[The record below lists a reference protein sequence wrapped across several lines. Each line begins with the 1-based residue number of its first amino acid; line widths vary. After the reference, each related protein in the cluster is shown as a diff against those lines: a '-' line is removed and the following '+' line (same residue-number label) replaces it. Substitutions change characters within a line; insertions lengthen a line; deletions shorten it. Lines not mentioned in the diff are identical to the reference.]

1 MVVTCVITRYAGVVI
16 HRLINACPLLALSI
30 SAAVAAAPQRA
41 APNDAATAAMVPA
54 GVPNVFRCIFED
66 QARMVIIRPAP
77 DLWVAFNPATCTIDK
92 IWRGGMKFRGKVWDF
107 SQDNC
112 SPSDDA
118 EVWAER
124 DRTLARLPDDR
135 RVPEGWTLDGIEPL
149 PGGGWRFAK
158 SGASIISPP
167 MDACGAMVAFDET
180 GRASPFKV
188 DVSTDDGKS
197 WTAQSFLSTMHGTSD
212 AEWQFNFREISPCHQ
227 ALRVRV
233 QVDRPGATKSIRNLR
248 LMQTGLTASW
258 SSSSQAFGDKNP
270 VRWRGYERSAD
281 GSGTVIMLYD
291 VGDPAVRVRHGFA
304 AGQVGA
310 DLELYEVITLD
321 HSGPPRLVELIR
333 PSISQEFDFTVRH
346 QAPMVS
352 RVHEKQ
358 GQPTREYLMLQPI
371 DAHRTPTYEFHLR
384 KRDSER
390 HP

>member
-1 MVVTCVITRYAGVVI
+1 
-16 HRLINACPLLALSI
+16 
-30 SAAVAAAPQRA
+30 
-41 APNDAATAAMVPA
+41 MVPA

-212 AEWQFNFREISPCHQ
+212 AEWQFNFRELTPCQDLMRIRLTVEDGQAEKHLRRLRITHDGRKALIPLHDRSPS
-227 ALRVRV
+227 AVWRS
-233 QVDRPGATKSIRNLR
+233 T
-248 LMQTGLTASW
+248 
-258 SSSSQAFGDKNP
+258 
-270 VRWRGYERSAD
+270 WRGYERSAARPNEVVLLYEL
-281 GSGTVIMLYD
+281 SHPAML
-291 VGDPAVRVRHGFA
+291 VRHHIA
-304 AGQVGA
+304 AETSA
-310 DLELYEVITLD
+310 D
-321 HSGPPRLVELIR
+321 GPQLVETIEVAKA
-333 PSISQEFDFTVRH
+333 PAH
-346 QAPMVS
+346 QAIVLWGPCASAGTIREHPGAESCEDRDVAVIS
-352 RVHEKQ
+352 RGGDWLVIPAIDHTADRTLRIVTRAKSME
-358 GQPTREYLMLQPI
+358 PTP
-371 DAHRTPTYEFHLR
+371 
-384 KRDSER
+384 
-390 HP
+390 